1 MQFYWNGKLE
11 FNLSI
16 YLSPSEQTTWSKYWS
31 TTSPQSINLHFALP
45 QRARLKLSCTAALPR
60 NLEEHTPGS
69 DFGKD
74 FPVTW
79 RSPKDSLKQKQTH
92 NSQAHRSRTT
102 FFLRISLS
110 QFGSFFVEAASS
122 LIRCRWRWKL
132 LESWTTAAIPSNPV
146 LTSVSSSTAAR
157 SALCNGFAQQLCTL
171 LWLFE
176 FTCIVHSICLRADR
190 RVEQIQLLGLLAPCF
205 ARTLKK
211 LLQMRGPASHR
222 LRLLL

>member
-31 TTSPQSINLHFALP
+31 TTSPQSNNLHFALP

-74 FPVTW
+74 F
-79 RSPKDSLKQKQTH
+79 RDLKESKGFLETKTDTQLTGQDG
-92 NSQAHRSRTT
+92 QEQL
-102 FFLRISLS
+102 FFLRISRISLS

-146 LTSVSSSTAAR
+146 TSVSSSTAAR
-157 SALCNGFAQQLCTL
+157 SALCGLLNSSALHALCTVSVCVL
-171 LWLFE
+171 IE
-176 FTCIVHSICLRADR
+176 
-190 RVEQIQLLGLLAPCF
+190 GLNRF
-205 ARTLKK
+205 N
-211 LLQMRGPASHR
+211 G
-222 LRLLL
+222 